1 MWCHHNQHYPL
12 SSTLFFF
19 AGVCVPLLKA
29 LASGKNISVIICKGS
44 LKKNKSGLDFKLL
57 CNWKKK
63 KIKSPVINSLKAL
76 LCPKSSW
83 YLYQIDKC
91 SYNIHIM
98 ASFRSRF
105 SRKPY
110 MYFITKLIFAP
121 TLNILKK
128 MWFLVSYL

>member
-44 LKKNKSGLDFKLL
+44 LKKNIVTIKCVWDFQLL
-57 CNWKKK
+57 CNWKKN
-63 KIKSPVINSLKAL
+63 KIESPVINSLKAL

-91 SYNIHIM
+91 SYNIHTI
-98 ASFRSRF
+98 ASSRNHN
-105 SRKPY
+105 K
-110 MYFITKLIFAP
+110 TKLIFAP
-121 TLNILKK
+121 TLNVTIFSSNK
-128 MWFLVSYL
+128 MWFWSPN